1 MTFISATRLHLR
13 TPLLYPLTF
22 WHSFF
27 ITKQTS
33 KANGFLGG
41 KLLMDNYGALWTLTA
56 WEKPRN
62 MTGYKNSGAHAKAM
76 PLLLWMCDEA
86 ALVHWQQETDEL
98 PDWKTVRDR
107 MEVEGRFS
115 QLPHSN
121 DRHRQQ
127 TIPLPEIKSIFSE
140 TNILPKATKNP
151 VIVY

>member
-33 KANGFLGG
+33 RASGFLGG
-41 KLLMDNYGALWTLTA
+41 KLLLDNYGALWTLTT

-62 MTGYKNSGAHAKAM
+62 MTSYKNSGAHAKAM

-86 ALVHWQQETDEL
+86 SLVHWQEKTNEI
-98 PDWKTVRDR
+98 PDWTIVRDR
-107 MEVEGRFS
+107 MVKEGRFS
-115 QLPHSN
+115 QLSHPN

-127 TIPLPEIKSIFSE
+127 IIPLPEIKSIVLE
-140 TNILPKATKNP
+140 TNISPKA
-151 VIVY
+151 